1 MSIEVRPVGVT
12 CNLRCDYCYEEKTRE
27 ESGRSYR
34 YDKEAVLAAIDKLK
48 PGDHWSL
55 FGGEALILNMTD
67 LEELLKLGF
76 DRNGKSGIQTNGSLI
91 TEAHIELFRK
101 YKTHIGISL
110 DGPDELND
118 SRWAGT
124 EEATRAATAKTHN
137 AIRRLCEEA
146 KETPYLRPG
155 LIVTL
160 HAGNCSQERFPRFL
174 AWLHELDDMGIMS
187 INFHTMEMD
196 YDAHKLFLPQEELAD
211 RLIDIWRES
220 DKFEHVKPR
229 FVQDVLNVLRGN
241 NSGALCTYRACD
253 PLNTQSCRG
262 IDHDGSPSSCG
273 RELKD
278 GVMWLPAEG
287 TGYKDSFIGFESTR
301 YHIRQIAL
309 FQTPQELGGCQG
321 CEYWLACQGNC
332 SGEGEQS
339 DWRRRSSYCATYKKL
354 LGEGTRRLQ
363 ESGQKPLPLW
373 KIRPA
378 MEQYLLDGWIA
389 GRNPSLNEAHQMI
402 TKGVTACSHKKVN
415 SDHLD
420 HWDNKASS

>member
-137 AIRRLCEEA
+137 AIRRLCVDA
-146 KETPYLRPG
+146 K
-155 LIVTL
+155 
-160 HAGNCSQERFPRFL
+160 
-174 AWLHELDDMGIMS
+174 
-187 INFHTMEMD
+187 
-196 YDAHKLFLPQEELAD
+196 
-211 RLIDIWRES
+211 
-220 DKFEHVKPR
+220 
-229 FVQDVLNVLRGN
+229 
-241 NSGALCTYRACD
+241 
-253 PLNTQSCRG
+253 
-262 IDHDGSPSSCG
+262 
-273 RELKD
+273 
-278 GVMWLPAEG
+278 
-287 TGYKDSFIGFESTR
+287 
-301 YHIRQIAL
+301 
-309 FQTPQELGGCQG
+309 
-321 CEYWLACQGNC
+321 
-332 SGEGEQS
+332 
-339 DWRRRSSYCATYKKL
+339 
-354 LGEGTRRLQ
+354 
-363 ESGQKPLPLW
+363 
-373 KIRPA
+373 
-378 MEQYLLDGWIA
+378 
-389 GRNPSLNEAHQMI
+389 
-402 TKGVTACSHKKVN
+402 
-415 SDHLD
+415 
-420 HWDNKASS
+420 